1 MGKILIIG
9 CGGVASVAIQKCCQ
23 VSEVFTE
30 MCIASR
36 TVSKCE
42 ALKEKLEGKTNT
54 KITTAQVDADNV
66 DELIALIEKE
76 KPEVVLNLALP
87 YQDLTIMDAC
97 LATKVHY
104 IDTAN
109 YEPEDTAKFEYK
121 WQWAYR
127 ERFEEAGITALLGSG
142 FDPGVTSVFSAY
154 ALKHYFDEI
163 NYIDIMDCN
172 AGDHGY
178 PFATNFN
185 PEINIREVSAKGS
198 YWEDGHWVETEPM
211 EIKRVYNFP
220 EVGEKDMYLLHH
232 EEIESLALNIPGIK
246 RIRFFMTFGQ
256 SYLTHLKCLENVG
269 MTSIEPIMY
278 EGKEIIPLQFLKA
291 VLPDPASLGPRTVG
305 KTNIGCIFIGKKD
318 GKEKKLY
325 IYNVCDHQECY
336 KEVGSQAISYTTG
349 VPAMIGA
356 MMIMNGTW
364 NKAGVYNI
372 EEFDPDP
379 FMEALNKYG
388 LPWKISEDPELI
400 D

>member
-1 MGKILIIG
+1 M
-9 CGGVASVAIQKCCQ
+9 AIQKCCQ
-23 VSEVFTE
+23 VCEVFTE
-30 MCIASR
+30 ICIASR

>member
-154 ALKHYFDEI
+154 ALKHYFDKI